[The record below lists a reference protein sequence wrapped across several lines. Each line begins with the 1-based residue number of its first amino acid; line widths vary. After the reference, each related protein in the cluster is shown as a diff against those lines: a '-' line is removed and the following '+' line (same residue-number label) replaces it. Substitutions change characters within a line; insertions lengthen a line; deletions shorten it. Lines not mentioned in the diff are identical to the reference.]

1 MYKNIY
7 LKRGKEDSLRRYHPW
22 VFSGAIQRMD
32 DGIGEGDIVRVIT
45 HSGDFIALGHYQ
57 IGSIAVRVLSFD
69 DIVIDDSFGKRALPQ
84 LLR

>member
-45 HSGDFIALGHYQ
+45 HSGDFHRAW
-57 IGSIAVRVLSFD
+57 SLSDWFHSGTC
-69 DIVIDDSFGKRALPQ
+69 VVV
-84 LLR
+84 